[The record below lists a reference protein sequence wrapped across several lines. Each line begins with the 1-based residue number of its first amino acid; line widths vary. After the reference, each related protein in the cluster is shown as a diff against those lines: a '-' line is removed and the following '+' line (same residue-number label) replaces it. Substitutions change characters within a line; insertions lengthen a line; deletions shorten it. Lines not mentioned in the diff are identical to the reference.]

1 MHPVITH
8 RFTNK
13 LDLAAGTHGKRPIPI
28 ARQIAFLRQ
37 RRYREQRESIKDRDA
52 DDIGVSDREV
62 QKAIGRR
69 QCLFRQRRTLDSSR
83 FEARVTF
90 QRGRRDHRNSRLQ
103 TSPHGGDEPRNQGIV
118 GGEKAHVV
126 RGRVF
131 EQKSVMLADADALGG
146 SNDPDSR
153 NAPVFLHDLEAS
165 VRGIVVGDE
174 NFVSRG
180 SLAQRRFDS
189 RPDEPLRSIAG
200 DADRERGHAA
210 SMCIG

>member
-1 MHPVITH
+1 
-8 RFTNK
+8 
-13 LDLAAGTHGKRPIPI
+13 
-28 ARQIAFLRQ
+28 
-37 RRYREQRESIKDRDA
+37 
-52 DDIGVSDREV
+52 
-62 QKAIGRR
+62 
-69 QCLFRQRRTLDSSR
+69 
-83 FEARVTF
+83 
-90 QRGRRDHRNSRLQ
+90 
-103 TSPHGGDEPRNQGIV
+103 
-118 GGEKAHVV
+118 
-126 RGRVF
+126 
-131 EQKSVMLADADALGG
+131 LADADALGG

-210 SMCIG
+210 SMCIA